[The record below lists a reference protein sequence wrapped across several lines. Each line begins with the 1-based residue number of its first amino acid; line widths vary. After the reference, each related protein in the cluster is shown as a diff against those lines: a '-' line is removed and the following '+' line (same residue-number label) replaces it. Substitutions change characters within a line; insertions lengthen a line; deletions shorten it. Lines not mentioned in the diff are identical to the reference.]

1 MIGALMLDIAGTELT
16 QEDIELLRAPQ
27 VGGVILFARNIQSPA
42 QVRALTDHMRQVR
55 PDILIAVD
63 QEGGR
68 VQRLKQGFTLL
79 PAMGRFGELY
89 QTEPERALK
98 LAEECGWL
106 MATEVLAVGIDFSFA
121 PVLDLNDIS
130 DVIGDRAFAQQPA
143 DIIALADAFLR
154 GMHRAGMAT
163 TGKHFPGHG
172 SVKADS
178 HVAAAIDS
186 RTFAEIQRHD
196 LQTFIQLQN
205 HLDALMPA
213 HVIYD
218 QVDPNP
224 AGFSE
229 FWLQQVL
236 RQDMGYDGVLFSDD
250 LSMQAA
256 CVAGDADA
264 RLRAALAAGC
274 DMGLVCNNRAA
285 QQLALNAITD
295 FPLPNQAR
303 LERMRGKIPELSA
316 EFSIAEVLDLGD
328 EWRSVRDRILVFKEQ
343 SATLLA
349 AQTSHDPTNY
359 SSTTKNAAT

>member
-1 MIGALMLDIAGTELT
+1 MIGALMLDIAGTALT
-16 QEDIELLRAPQ
+16 QEDIQLLQAPQ
-27 VGGVILFARNIQSPA
+27 VGGVILFGRNIESPR

-89 QTEPERALK
+89 QQQPERAVE
-98 LAEECGWL
+98 LAEQCGWL
-106 MATEVLAVGIDFSFA
+106 MATEVLTVGIDFSFA

-130 DVIGDRAFAQQPA
+130 DVIGDRSFARNMD
-143 DIIALADAFLR
+143 DIIVLARAFLS
-154 GMHRAGMAT
+154 GMQRAGMAT

-186 RTFAEIQRHD
+186 RSYAEIQQKD
-196 LQTFIQLQN
+196 MQSFIQLQAQ
-205 HLDALMPA
+205 LDALMPA

-224 AGFSE
+224 AGFSPY
-229 FWLQQVL
+229 WIQTVL
-236 RQDMGYDGVLFSDD
+236 RQQLNFDGVLFSDD

-256 CVAGDADA
+256 CVAGGADA
-264 RLRAALAAGC
+264 RIQAALNAGC
-274 DMGLVCNNRAA
+274 DMGLVCNDRAA
-285 QQLALNAITD
+285 ACLALEGIQNL
-295 FPLPNQAR
+295 PLPNQAR
-303 LERMRGKIPELSA
+303 LARMRGQIPE
-316 EFSIAEVLDLGD
+316 IQIGDVLELGP
-328 EWRSVRDRILVFKEQ
+328 EWQAVRDRIVRFKDSGQ
-343 SATLLA
+343 
-349 AQTSHDPTNY
+349 
-359 SSTTKNAAT
+359 

>member
-1 MIGALMLDIAGTELT
+1 MIGALMLDIVGTELT
-16 QEDIELLRAPQ
+16 QEDIELLSAPQ

-89 QTEPERALK
+89 QNEPERALD

-130 DVIGDRAFAQQPA
+130 DVIGDRAFAARPV

-186 RTFAEIQRHD
+186 RSFAEIQQQD
-196 LQTFIQLQN
+196 MQTFIQLQN
-205 HLDALMPA
+205 QLDALMPA

-236 RQDMGYDGVLFSDD
+236 RKDLGYDGVLFSDD

-264 RLRAALAAGC
+264 RIHAALLAGC

-285 QQLALNAITD
+285 QRLALNAIAD
-295 FPLPNQAR
+295 LPLPNQAR

-328 EWRSVRDRILVFKEQ
+328 EWRSVRDRILAFKEQ
-343 SATLLA
+343 SAALLA

>member
-1 MIGALMLDIAGTELT
+1 MIGALMLDIAGTALT
-16 QEDIELLRAPQ
+16 QEDIQLLQAPQ
-27 VGGVILFARNIQSPA
+27 VGGVILFGRNIESPR

-89 QTEPERALK
+89 QQQPERAVE
-98 LAEECGWL
+98 LAEQCGWL

-130 DVIGDRAFAQQPA
+130 DVIGDRSFARNMD
-143 DIIALADAFLR
+143 DIIVLARAFLS
-154 GMHRAGMAT
+154 GMQRAGMAT

-178 HVAAAIDS
+178 HVAAAVDS
-186 RTFAEIQRHD
+186 RSYAEIQQKD
-196 LQTFIQLQN
+196 MQSFIQLQAQ
-205 HLDALMPA
+205 LDALMPA

-224 AGFSE
+224 AGFSPY
-229 FWLQQVL
+229 WIQTVL
-236 RQDMGYDGVLFSDD
+236 RQQLNFDGVLFSDD

-256 CVAGDADA
+256 CVAGGADA
-264 RLRAALAAGC
+264 RIQAALNAGC
-274 DMGLVCNNRAA
+274 DMGLVCNDRAA
-285 QQLALNAITD
+285 ACLALEGIQSL
-295 FPLPNQAR
+295 PLPNQAR
-303 LERMRGKIPELSA
+303 LARMRGQIPE
-316 EFSIAEVLDLGD
+316 IQIGDVLELGP
-328 EWRSVRDRILVFKEQ
+328 EWQAVRDRIVRFKDSGQ
-343 SATLLA
+343 
-349 AQTSHDPTNY
+349 
-359 SSTTKNAAT
+359 